1 MTASKFR
8 IYWLPLILGVVGA
21 ALLIRI
27 LLLDA
32 FVLLPEHIDVVLL
45 VLLLS
50 VALIL
55 AIHTIVRI
63 SMNYLRIINVQRVR
77 RETLAEHRRFL
88 QRLDHEL
95 KNPLTAIQ
103 AGLKTLSLT
112 TLNEHQ
118 CSLIQTMETEMSRL
132 SRLVTDLR
140 KLGAFEA
147 QSLNQRPVDIEA
159 FIQHIIRIEQD
170 RIQAGQRQ
178 FTSYMNVTYQ
188 MWLIDEDLL
197 ALALHNLLD
206 NAFKYTH
213 PQNTILLELQA
224 QQDLVIRV
232 IDNGI
237 GIATEALPYI
247 WEELYRAEQSG
258 NIGGNGI
265 GLALVQ
271 AIVNSHGG
279 KVSVTSALGLGTTVT
294 IRLPSILQ
302 L

>member
-1 MTASKFR
+1 MTASNFR
-8 IYWLPLILGVVGA
+8 LYWLPLILGIVGA

-27 LLLDA
+27 LVLDT
-32 FVLLPEHIDVVLL
+32 FVLLPEHLDVVLL

-95 KNPLTAIQ
+95 KNPIMAIQ

-112 TLNEHQ
+112 TLSEQ
-118 CSLIQTMETEMSRL
+118 QQSLLQTMESETLRL

-140 KLGAFEA
+140 KLGALEA
-147 QSLNQRPVDIEA
+147 QALNQRPVNIEA
-159 FIQHIIRIEQD
+159 LIQHIIRLERERIE
-170 RIQAGQRQ
+170 AGQRL
-178 FTSYMNVTYQ
+178 FTTNINITHN
-188 MWLIDEDLL
+188 MWLLDEDLL

-213 PQNTILLELQA
+213 PHDTICLEVQA
-224 QQDLVIRV
+224 HQDLHIHVQ
-232 IDNGI
+232 DSGI
-237 GIATEALPYI
+237 GITSEHLPYI
-247 WEELYRAEQSG
+247 WEELYRAEQHS
-258 NIGGNGI
+258 NIRGNGI

-271 AIVNSHGG
+271 AIINSHNGE
-279 KVSVTSALGLGTTVT
+279 VAVTSTLGQGTTVCIT
-294 IRLPSILQ
+294 LPHTLQ
-302 L
+302 S